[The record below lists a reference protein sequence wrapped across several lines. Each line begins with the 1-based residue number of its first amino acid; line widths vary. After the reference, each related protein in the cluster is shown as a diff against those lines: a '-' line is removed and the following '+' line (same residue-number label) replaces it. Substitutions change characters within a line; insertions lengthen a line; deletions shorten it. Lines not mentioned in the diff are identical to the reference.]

1 MRRRPAD
8 PMTPAEE
15 LVQLSRELGREDR
28 HLAILGEGNTS
39 CDLGDGTFL
48 VKASGTS
55 LGTLIPD
62 GLSRV
67 SHAKVDALLDRAS
80 LTEQEIEDGLV
91 ASLADPAHKKPSVE
105 TFLHSICLREPGV
118 KWTGHT
124 HSTSVLSILASVRG
138 AEPFRHHVCPDA
150 IVVCGRHVLAIPY
163 LNPGLELSL
172 AVRDC
177 LAAFRAEHGK
187 PPKVILMQNHGPVAL
202 GASSKEVLNIMLMLD
217 KWARVLLGAFAAGGP
232 NYLSNED
239 AEKIDS
245 RLDEAYRRKMIEA
258 KA

>member
-1 MRRRPAD
+1 
-8 PMTPAEE
+8 MTPAEE
-15 LVQLSRELGREDR
+15 LVQLSRELGREER
-28 HLAILGEGNTS
+28 QLAILGEGNTS
-39 CDLGDGTFL
+39 CDLDDGTFL

-55 LGTLIPD
+55 LGTLSPD

-67 SHAKVDALLDRAS
+67 SHAKVDALLDRAHI
-80 LTEQEIEDGLV
+80 TEQEIEDGLV
-91 ASLADPAHKKPSVE
+91 ACLADPAHKKPSVE

-138 AEPFRHHVCPDA
+138 TEPFLRHVCPDA

-163 LNPGLELSL
+163 LNPGLDLAR
-172 AVRDC
+172 AVRDG
-177 LAAFRAEHGK
+177 LADFRAEHGK

-217 KWARVLLGAFAAGGP
+217 KWARVLLGAYAAGGP
-232 NYLSNED
+232 NFLSEED

>member
-1 MRRRPAD
+1 MS
-8 PMTPAEE
+8 PAEE

-28 HLAILGEGNTS
+28 HLAILGEGNTA

-55 LGTLIPD
+55 LGTLTPD

-67 SHAKVDALLDRAS
+67 SHAKVDALLGRADV
-80 LTEQEIEDGLV
+80 TEQEIEDGLV
-91 ASLADPAHKKPSVE
+91 ACLADPAHKKPSVE

-124 HSTSVLSILASVRG
+124 HTTSVLSILASVRG
-138 AEPFRHHVCPDA
+138 AEPFLRHVCPDA
-150 IVVCGRHVLAIPY
+150 IVVCGRHVLAVPY
-163 LNPGLELSL
+163 INPGLDLAL
-172 AVRDC
+172 AVRDG
-177 LAAFRAEHGK
+177 LAKFRAEHGK
-187 PPKVILMQNHGPVAL
+187 PPKVILMKNHGPVAL

-217 KWARVLLGAFAAGGP
+217 KWARVLLGAYAVGGP
-232 NYLSNED
+232 DFLSEED

-258 KA
+258 NS

>member
-1 MRRRPAD
+1 
-8 PMTPAEE
+8 MTPAEE

-39 CDLGDGTFL
+39 HDLGDGSFL

-55 LGTLIPD
+55 LGTLSTD

-67 SHAKVDALLDRAS
+67 SHAEVDALLARES
-80 LTEQEIEDGLV
+80 ITEQEIEDGLV
-91 ASLADPAHKKPSVE
+91 ACLADPTHKKPSVE
-105 TFLHSICLREPGV
+105 TFLHSLCLREPGV

-124 HSTSVLSILASVRG
+124 HTTSVLSILASKHG
-138 AEPFRHHVCPDA
+138 AQPFLRHVCPDA

-163 LNPGLELSL
+163 INPGLDL
-172 AVRDC
+172 ARAVKDG
-177 LAAFRAEHGK
+177 LVTFRAAHGK
-187 PPKVILMQNHGPVAL
+187 PPKVILMENHGPVAL
-202 GASSKEVLNIMLMLD
+202 GSSSKEVLNIMLMLD

-232 NYLSNED
+232 DFLPEED
-239 AEKIDS
+239 AAKIDN

>member
-1 MRRRPAD
+1 
-8 PMTPAEE
+8 
-15 LVQLSRELGREDR
+15 
-28 HLAILGEGNTS
+28 
-39 CDLGDGTFL
+39 
-48 VKASGTS
+48 
-55 LGTLIPD
+55 
-62 GLSRV
+62 
-67 SHAKVDALLDRAS
+67 
-80 LTEQEIEDGLV
+80 
-91 ASLADPAHKKPSVE
+91 VE

-118 KWTGHT
+118 SWTGHT
-124 HSTSVLSILASVRG
+124 HTTSVLSILASVRG
-138 AEPFRHHVCPDA
+138 TEPFRRHVCPDA
-150 IVVCGRHVLAIPY
+150 IVVCGRQVLAIPY

-172 AVRDC
+172 AVRDG

-232 NYLSNED
+232 TFLSDED

>member
-1 MRRRPAD
+1 
-8 PMTPAEE
+8 MTQAEA

-28 HLAILGEGNTS
+28 QLAILGEGNTA

-55 LGTLIPD
+55 LGTLGPD

-67 SHAKVDALLDRAS
+67 SHAKVDALLDRAGI
-80 LTEQEIEDGLV
+80 TEQEIEDGLV
-91 ASLADPAHKKPSVE
+91 GCLADPAHKKPSVE
-105 TFLHSICLREPGV
+105 TFLHSVCLREPGV

-124 HSTSVLSILASVRG
+124 HTVSVLSILASIRG
-138 AEPFRHHVCPDA
+138 TEPFLRHVCPDA

-163 LNPGLELSL
+163 LNPGLELAL
-172 AVRDC
+172 AVRDG

-202 GASSKEVLNIMLMLD
+202 GASSREVLNIMLMLD
-217 KWARVLLGAFAAGGP
+217 KWARVLLGAYAAGGP
-232 NYLSNED
+232 NFLSDED

>member
-1 MRRRPAD
+1 
-8 PMTPAEE
+8 MT
-15 LVQLSRELGREDR
+15 
-28 HLAILGEGNTS
+28 
-39 CDLGDGTFL
+39 
-48 VKASGTS
+48 
-55 LGTLIPD
+55 PD

-67 SHAKVDALLDRAS
+67 SHAKVDELLDRPNV
-80 LTEQEIEDGLV
+80 TEQEIEDGLV

-118 KWTGHT
+118 SWTGHT
-124 HSTSVLSILASVRG
+124 HTTSVLSILASVRG
-138 AEPFRHHVCPDA
+138 TEPFRRHVCPDA
-150 IVVCGRHVLAIPY
+150 IVVCGRQVLAIPY

-172 AVRDC
+172 AVRDG

-232 NYLSNED
+232 TFLSDED

>member
-1 MRRRPAD
+1 MS
-8 PMTPAEE
+8 PAEE

-39 CDLGDGTFL
+39 CDLGDGSFL

-55 LGTLIPD
+55 LGTLTID

-67 SHAKVDALLDRAS
+67 SHEKVDALLVRES
-80 LTEQEIEDGLV
+80 LSEQDIEDGLV
-91 ASLADPAHKKPSVE
+91 ACLADPSHKKPSVE
-105 TFLHSICLREPGV
+105 TFLHSLCLREPGV

-124 HSTSVLSILASVRG
+124 HTTSVLSVLASKKG
-138 AEPFRHHVCPDA
+138 AQPFLRHVCPDA
-150 IVVCGRHVLAIPY
+150 IVVCGRHVLPIPY
-163 LNPGLELSL
+163 INPGLDLAL
-172 AVRDC
+172 AVRDG
-177 LAAFRAEHGK
+177 LAKFRAEHGR
-187 PPKVILMQNHGPVAL
+187 PPKVILMENHGPVAL

-217 KWARVLLGAFAAGGP
+217 KWARVLLGTFAAGGP
-232 NYLSNED
+232 NFLAEED

>member
-1 MRRRPAD
+1 
-8 PMTPAEE
+8 MTPAEE

-28 HLAILGEGNTS
+28 QLAILGEGNTS

-55 LGTLIPD
+55 LGTLTTG

-67 SHAKVDALLDRAS
+67 SHAKVDALLDRAD

-91 ASLADPAHKKPSVE
+91 GCLADPAHRKPSVE
-105 TFLHSICLREPGV
+105 TFLHSLCLREPGV

-124 HSTSVLSILASVRG
+124 HSTSVLSILASARG

-163 LNPGLELSL
+163 INPGLDLAV
-172 AVRDC
+172 AVRDG
-177 LAAFRAEHGK
+177 LATFRAGHGK
-187 PPKVILMQNHGPVAL
+187 PPKVILMENHGPVAL
-202 GASSKEVLNIMLMLD
+202 GSSSKEVLNIMLMLD
-217 KWARVLLGAFAAGGP
+217 KWARVLLGTFTAGGP
-232 NYLSNED
+232 NYLSKED
-239 AEKIDS
+239 AARIDS